1 MEKEA
6 TPLADNGKT
15 EEAREILTL
24 FVQKKCDEAM
34 TTCQKMLESLGNLP
48 VLGKGAK
55 TNLD

>member
-1 MEKEA
+1 
-6 TPLADNGKT
+6 
-15 EEAREILTL
+15 L